1 MPRIYIL
8 LVTLLILSGC
18 TLDSNKSK
26 DKTLRFNKSNWP
38 TATYPLRDP
47 PVDVSDRKTK
57 IGGVE
62 AIKMAEQFIIEQ
74 GYTDAKPD
82 QSYHLILMEA
92 GESASDSTRILKD
105 RLNTVKRK
113 AIGAKEH
120 GNSWTV
126 GFMYVNEEENIGRAV
141 TMDTLGT
148 NIIMQANP
156 LRLDWL
162 IDIDESKHDE

>member
-1 MPRIYIL
+1 MLRNYIL
-8 LVTLLILSGC
+8 VLILFFLASC
-18 TLDSNKSK
+18 NSDSNKAK

-47 PVDVSDRKTK
+47 PVDVSERKK
-57 IGGVE
+57 KLGGLE

-82 QSYHLILMEA
+82 QSYHLIVLEKSEFA
-92 GESASDSTRILKD
+92 TDTTKILAD
-105 RLNTVKRK
+105 RFNTVKRK

-120 GNSWTV
+120 GSSWTV
-126 GFMYVNEEENIGRAV
+126 GFMFTSEEENIGRGV
-141 TMDTLGT
+141 TMDTIGR
-148 NIIMQANP
+148 NIIMQKND

-162 IDIDESKHDE
+162 IDIDESQHE